1 MKKIVAIVGPTAVGK
16 SSLAI
21 ELAKEFDGEVISAD
35 SRQVYKYLDIIA
47 GKVTSEEMEGIP
59 HHLLSLV
66 EPGEEFSV
74 AEFQSRAYEV
84 IEDIH
89 SREKLPIIV
98 GGTGMYVSAITQ
110 GYEFSEVEPDEN
122 LREELEEL
130 SVKDLRERLLR
141 LAPATKLSRSESFNR
156 HRLMRRIEKLESGI
170 AETPRQSPRFDTLTV
185 GLEISRSELEG
196 RIRERVQSR
205 LDSGAIEEVEGLCDM
220 LEEGFGSDQVESMMK
235 QIGLSY
241 YVIWRY
247 LQDDYDYSVMVEKFV
262 RAEMQYA
269 KRQMTWWKKDKSIVW
284 IPYDNALQES
294 EKMIQA
300 LIEK

>member
-1 MKKIVAIVGPTAVGK
+1 MEKIFAIVGPTAVGK

-35 SRQVYKYLDIIA
+35 SRQIYRYLDIIA
-47 GKVTSEEMEGIP
+47 GKVTPEEMDGIP

-84 IEDIH
+84 IDDIH
-89 SREKLPIIV
+89 ARGKLPILA
-98 GGTGMYVSAITQ
+98 GGTGLYVSAITH
-110 GYEFSEVEPDEN
+110 GYEFSDVEPDAK
-122 LREELEEL
+122 LREELEGL

-141 LAPATKLSRSESFNR
+141 LAPETKLSRSESFNR
-156 HRLMRRIEKLESGI
+156 HRLIRRIEKLRSG
-170 AETPRQSPRFDTLTV
+170 TPENPKQSPRYKSLTI
-185 GLEISRSELEG
+185 GLEIERAELEE

-205 LDSGAIEEVEGLCDM
+205 LDAGAIEEVEGLRDM
-220 LEEGFGSDQVESMMK
+220 LEEAFGRFEVESKMK
-235 QIGLSY
+235 QVGLSY
-241 YVIWRY
+241 HVVHRY
-247 LQDDYDYSVMVEKFV
+247 LEDDYDYAKMVEKFV

-284 IPYDNALQES
+284 IPYENALEES
-294 EKMIQA
+294 VKMIKA
-300 LIEK
+300 LR